1 MIQEQDELLRQAH
14 KKTPE
19 VEIEG
24 MTEYS
29 LRNRS
34 VAKRDFKN

>member
-24 MTEYS
+24 MTEYG